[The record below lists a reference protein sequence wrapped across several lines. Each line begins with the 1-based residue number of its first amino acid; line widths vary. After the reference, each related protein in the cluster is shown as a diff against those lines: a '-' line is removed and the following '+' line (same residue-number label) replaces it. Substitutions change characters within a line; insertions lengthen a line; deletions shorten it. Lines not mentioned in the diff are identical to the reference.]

1 MILYKEGG
9 YSMRVIAGS
18 RRHLILKSVPGLS
31 VRPTTDRT
39 KETLFNML
47 NPYLI
52 DCSFLDLFSGSGAIG
67 IEAMS
72 RGAATTVMVENS
84 QASLDCIKE
93 NLRTTKFTENARVL
107 HMDVKNAIALLEKE
121 EKSFDIIFMD
131 PPYNQGLE
139 YQVLSQLVD
148 SILVAEDT
156 LIVVEASLQTDFSY
170 LGKIGLE
177 IIREKRY
184 KNNQHIFIQRQ
195 LNEPA

>member
-1 MILYKEGG
+1 MIIYKEGG